1 MKKVWFTPLLLLF
14 LLLGLRVDGGII
26 EAINTIL
33 KPVSVDTVSWFN
45 QAESVNRVLNSQNLF
60 LPEPD
65 SFINGSSTNRNEVTS
80 QFNNDGSLLAE
91 AGPLGTAVG
100 LKDGQAPSDLVSV
113 YTVRP
118 GDDLETIAR
127 LFNVSVN
134 TIRWSNDLKKGQAL
148 KVGETLAILPIT
160 GVKHVVKKGDSLK
173 SLALK
178 YKGDLQ
184 EIIVYNDLNPNEE
197 LKVGEIII
205 IPDGEEGTIVQTV
218 KQTTK
223 VVAKP
228 SNSAGRGYYLWPV
241 AGGRK
246 TQGLHGHNAIDIGAP
261 IGTPVYASA
270 DGRVILA
277 RYSGWNGGYGNYFI
291 IAHSNGTQ
299 TVYAHCTKIYVSVGQ
314 RVEKG
319 EVVGTVGST
328 GRSTGSH
335 LHFEVRGASNPF

>member
-1 MKKVWFTPLLLLF
+1 MKKVWLAPLLLLIISF
-14 LLLGLRVDGGII
+14 GLRAEGGII
-26 EAINTIL
+26 EALNNIL
-33 KPVSVDTVSWFN
+33 KPVSADTASWLA
-45 QAESVNRVLNSQNLF
+45 QVEVGTRVLNSQNLS
-60 LPEPD
+60 LPEPEA
-65 SFINGSSTNRNEVTS
+65 FNNGSSTSRNEVVNK
-80 QFNNDGSLLAE
+80 FNKDGSVLAE
-91 AGPLGTAVG
+91 AGPLGTAVD

-160 GVKHVVKKGDSLK
+160 GVKHIVKRGDSLK
-173 SLALK
+173 SIANK
-178 YKGDLQ
+178 YKGDIQ

-197 LKVGEIII
+197 LKVGETII

-218 KQTTK
+218 RQTTK

-228 SNSAGRGYYLWPV
+228 SNSASRGYYLWPV

-261 IGTPVYASA
+261 VGTPVYASA

-291 IAHSNGTQ
+291 ISHSNGTQ
-299 TVYAHCTKIYVSVGQ
+299 TLYSHCNKIYVSVGQ

-328 GRSTGSH
+328 GRSTGPH
-335 LHFEVRGASNPF
+335 LHFEVRGAANPF

>member
-1 MKKVWFTPLLLLF
+1 MVV
-14 LLLGLRVDGGII
+14 LLGLRVEGGII
-26 EAINTIL
+26 DTLNNIF
-33 KPVSVDTVSWFN
+33 KPVSASTASWLEQTEGVTRSF
-45 QAESVNRVLNSQNLF
+45 NSQTLS

-65 SFINGSSTNRNEVTS
+65 SFINGSSTNRNEVVAK
-80 QFNNDGSLLAE
+80 FNNDGSLVAE
-91 AGPLGTAVG
+91 AGPLGTAVD

-113 YTVRP
+113 YTVRA
-118 GDDLETIAR
+118 GDDLETIAK

-148 KVGETLAILPIT
+148 KTGETLVILPIT
-160 GVKHVVKKGDSLK
+160 GVKHVVRKGDTIK
-173 SLALK
+173 SIANK
-178 YKGDLQ
+178 YKGNIE
-184 EIIVYNDLNPNEE
+184 EIVIYNDLILGED
-197 LKVGEIII
+197 LKVGETII

-228 SNSAGRGYYLWPV
+228 SNSAGSGYYRWPV

-261 IGTPVYASA
+261 VGTPVYAAA

-291 IAHSNGTQ
+291 IAHPNGTQ
-299 TVYAHCTKIYVSVGQ
+299 TLYSHCTKIYVSVGQ

-319 EVVGTVGST
+319 EVVGTIGST
-328 GRSTGSH
+328 GRSTGPH
-335 LHFEVRGASNPF
+335 LHFEVRGAANPF